1 MIPIGTEISGRDAG
15 DHQGADDRV
24 RGAAAADHAARVDS
38 VKNSTLRPGMPRLVT
53 S

>member
-24 RGAAAADHAARVDS
+24 RGAAAGADHAAGVDS
-38 VKNSTLRPGMPRLVT
+38 VKNSTSKPGDARA
-53 S
+53 